1 MTMKITTEQ
10 YFKTSDLALA
20 ATLSLFIPIESI
32 DRSNSSRVEFQFLTN
47 KTTEKLINQYW
58 KGELT
63 VEPKHFFNQLR
74 TLKARIY
81 DK

>member
-1 MTMKITTEQ
+1 MKITTEQ

-32 DRSNSSRVEFQFLTN
+32 DRSDSSRVEFKFLTN

-63 VEPKHFFNQLR
+63 VEPKQFFNQLR

>member
-32 DRSNSSRVEFQFLTN
+32 DRSDSSRVEFQFLTN

-63 VEPKHFFNQLR
+63 VEPKQFFNQLR

>member
-1 MTMKITTEQ
+1 MKITTEQ

-32 DRSNSSRVEFQFLTN
+32 DRSDSSRVEFQFLTN

-63 VEPKHFFNQLR
+63 VEPKQFFNQLR